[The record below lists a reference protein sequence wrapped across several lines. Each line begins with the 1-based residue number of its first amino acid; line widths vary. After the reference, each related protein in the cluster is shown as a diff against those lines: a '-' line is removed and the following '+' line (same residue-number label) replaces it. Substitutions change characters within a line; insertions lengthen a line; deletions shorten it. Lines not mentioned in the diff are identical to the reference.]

1 MVTVRPLAP
10 SLVQW
15 LAFRL
20 CVQEVIMLKRGNVT
34 AVVFAVTIGLHA
46 TAPRSDAQT
55 PNVVIQWN
63 QILQTLFGPAPG
75 PQLRALPM
83 MHIAMFDA
91 INSIEEVYSPYLVQV
106 PSSHGASAVAAAAA
120 AARDV
125 LTALYPAQ
133 QTTFDSALAA
143 QLAGIPPGLAQQG
156 VAVGRQAAAAVL
168 EWRQND
174 GWPATVVQDPTYV
187 LPPFPGLWQ
196 PTPPANSFA
205 TFTFFPRVM
214 PFALLT
220 STQFLP
226 PPPSTLIS
234 ARYAADFNETK
245 LVGSATSVARTPE
258 ETLMAQVFASVNTTI
273 GFFHVWNIVA
283 GDVAQSQG
291 LSLVGTARLFVLLN
305 VGLHDGLQTSFT
317 SKFVYGLWRP
327 VTAIRRADEDLNP
340 ATEADPAWTPLL
352 TTPPYPSHAG
362 NAACL
367 SAASAR
373 ALQIAFGRDDIPF
386 PLTWT
391 RTMGLPPVTRA
402 FTGFWQLA
410 DQQAR
415 SRIHGGIH
423 FQFESDASQEACVK
437 VAEFTDAQYM
447 RPR

>member
-1 MVTVRPLAP
+1 MP
-10 SLVQW
+10 
-15 LAFRL
+15 
-20 CVQEVIMLKRGNVT
+20 KGKVT
-34 AVVFAVTIGLHA
+34 ALIIAVTIGVHA
-46 TAPRSDAQT
+46 GAQRSFAQT

-63 QILQTLFGPAPG
+63 QILQTLFGNAPG

-83 MHIAMFDA
+83 MHIAVFDA
-91 INSIEEVYSPYLVQV
+91 INSIEDVYSPYRVQIK
-106 PSSHGASAVAAAAA
+106 SSHGASAEAAAAQ

-133 QTTFDSALAA
+133 QATFDAALAA
-143 QLAGIPPGLAQQG
+143 QLASIPPGLARQG
-156 VAVGRQAAAAVL
+156 QAIGRQAARAVL
-168 EWRQND
+168 EWRTGD
-174 GWPATVVQDPTYV
+174 GWPAVVSPDPTYV

-205 TFTFFPRVM
+205 TFTFFPKVV
-214 PFALLT
+214 PFAMLT

-226 PPPSTLIS
+226 PPPPTLTS
-234 ARYAADFNETK
+234 ARYTHDFNEVK
-245 LVGSATSVARTPE
+245 ELGSATSAIRTAE
-258 ETLMAQVFASVNTTI
+258 QTLMAQVFAGVNTTI

-283 GDVAQSQG
+283 GTVAQEEG
-291 LSLVGTARLFVLLN
+291 LSLLDTARMFVLVN

-327 VTAIRRADEDLNP
+327 ITAIRRADEDLNP
-340 ATEADPAWTPLL
+340 DTNPDTTWTPLL
-352 TTPPYPSHAG
+352 ATPPYPSYAG

-373 ALQIAFGRDDIPF
+373 ALQLALGRNDVPF
-386 PLTWT
+386 SVTWP
-391 RTMGLPPVTRA
+391 RTMGLPSETRH

-423 FQFESDASQEACVK
+423 YQFDSDASQAACVK
-437 VAEFTDAQYM
+437 VPEFTAANFM
-447 RPR
+447 VRRER

>member
-1 MVTVRPLAP
+1 MSKRTKVTT
-10 SLVQW
+10 
-15 LAFRL
+15 
-20 CVQEVIMLKRGNVT
+20 VII
-34 AVVFAVTIGLHA
+34 AVTIGLHA
-46 TAPRSDAQT
+46 GTPRAHDRT

-63 QILQTLFGPAPG
+63 QILQTLFGNPPG

-91 INSIEEVYSPYLVQV
+91 INSIEDEYTPYRVEIKG
-106 PSSHGASAVAAAAA
+106 SRGASAEAAAAQ

-125 LTALYPAQ
+125 LAALYPAQ
-133 QTTFDSALAA
+133 QATFDAALAS
-143 QLAGIPPGLAQQG
+143 QLASISPGRARQGQKIGRRAAQ
-156 VAVGRQAAAAVL
+156 AVL
-168 EWRQND
+168 EWRTGD
-174 GWPATVVQDPTYV
+174 GWPTVISPDPTYV

-205 TFTFFPRVM
+205 TFTFFPNVL
-214 PFALLT
+214 PFAMLT

-226 PPPSTLIS
+226 PPPPTLTS
-234 ARYAADFNETK
+234 ARYAHDFNEVK
-245 LVGSATSVARTPE
+245 LVGSATSLVRTAE
-258 ETLMAQVFASVNTTI
+258 ETLMAQVFAGVNTTI

-283 GDVAQSQG
+283 GTVAQQEG
-291 LSLVGTARLFVLLN
+291 LSLLDTARMFVLVN

-317 SKFVYGLWRP
+317 SKFVYGLWRQ

-340 ATEADPAWTPLL
+340 DTDPDPTWTPLL
-352 TTPPYPSHAG
+352 ATPPYPSYAG

-373 ALQIAFGRDDIPF
+373 ALQLALGRDDVAF
-386 PLTWT
+386 SVTWP
-391 RTMGLPPVTRA
+391 RTMGLPSVTRN

-423 FQFESDASQEACVK
+423 YQFDSDASQTACVK
-437 VAEFTDAQYM
+437 VPEFTAANFM
-447 RPR
+447 VPRGR